1 MPENGQRESFLK
13 KYKLYKK
20 MLLPVNYTR
29 LYNGIEM
36 LI

>member
-20 MLLPVNYTR
+20 MLLLANCARV
-29 LYNGIEM
+29 YNIEM
-36 LI
+36 L